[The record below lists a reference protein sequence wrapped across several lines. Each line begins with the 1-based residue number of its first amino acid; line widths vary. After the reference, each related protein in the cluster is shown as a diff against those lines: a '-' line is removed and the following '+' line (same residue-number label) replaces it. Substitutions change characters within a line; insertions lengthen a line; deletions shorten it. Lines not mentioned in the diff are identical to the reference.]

1 MSDDDHPH
9 IQTLPPDEPLLSPD
23 ALPAPKP
30 KVKKRRLLLLLIP
43 LAALAVVSTI
53 FGMMMAVASD
63 LPNLESAKEFQT
75 AKNSLL
81 FDMNGKPLGVLTSDR
96 DRVLVSYDQIS
107 PFMVNAIIAIE
118 DKRFFENN
126 GVDLRGIGRA
136 FYQDIAKGGTVQ
148 GGSTIAQQFVKN
160 ALQAQNKRTVFEKL
174 KESAL
179 AYHLTRKW
187 SKQKI
192 LTEYL
197 NSIYFG
203 NGAYGIESA
212 ARVYFGHDPNHL
224 GCGTRSRP
232 CARELTAPEA
242 ALIAGVVANPTAFD
256 PLAHPIAAK
265 RRRDLVL
272 KQMLLQGKIDQAVY
286 ADGVQQTLPTNI
298 VPPSVDTKAPYFT
311 TWVSQQLVEHFG
323 ARKAFEG
330 GLSVKTSLDLQLQQ
344 AAQKAIADNL
354 GSLGP
359 NGPTAA
365 LVAIDN
371 RTGEVRALVGGSDYR
386 TRPFNLAT
394 QGQRQ
399 PGSTVKPFI
408 LAQAL
413 KKGYGLGSV
422 WPSRKRVFDVPNTG
436 GKEKFVVNNFDNAY
450 AGARDLGSALTF
462 SDNSVFAAAGIATG
476 TKRIA
481 NFIQRMGVRTPVS
494 DNPAMTLGAFK
505 QGVSALDW
513 AHAYESFAS
522 GGNRIWGSLGAPDK
536 GPVGIEEVRP
546 IGSDKVL
553 ARNRVHHTRVLSPVL
568 AQLTTQQMETV
579 IAHGTGTRAAYGGF
593 AAGKTGT
600 TENFGDAWFAG
611 FTDRWT
617 IAVWVGYPNSNKPMK
632 TEFGGQPV
640 AGGTF
645 PALIWRDFVVQ
656 ANAIYKQRAA
666 DALARKQGKDAPTST
681 DPSTLQGGSGS
692 SAGTGTVPSG
702 TGGTNSAG
710 RTGGTKTTGKTGSGK
725 AGGGAGGTG
734 GGNATPTPKPA
745 PTPTPAPAPAP
756 ATPPASGGA
765 GGDSGGAAAPS
776 G

>member
-1 MSDDDHPH
+1 MSDEDQPH
-9 IQTLPPDEPLLSPD
+9 TPTLSPDEPLLVPD
-23 ALPAPKP
+23 VAPAAKP

-43 LAALAVVSTI
+43 LAFLAAVSTL

-63 LPNLESAKEFQT
+63 LPELESAKEFQT
-75 AKNSLL
+75 ARNSLL
-81 FDMNGKPLGVLTSDR
+81 FDTNGKPLGVLTTDQ
-96 DRVLVSYDQIS
+96 DRVLVSYGQIS
-107 PFMVNAIIAIE
+107 SFMRNAIIAIE
-118 DKRFFENN
+118 DKRFYENS

-136 FYQDIAKGGTVQ
+136 FYQDIVHGGSVQ

-160 ALQAQNKRTVFEKL
+160 ALQAQNKRTIFEKL

-203 NGAYGIESA
+203 NGAYGVESA

-224 GCGTRSRP
+224 GCGTRARP
-232 CARELTAPEA
+232 CAAELTAPEA
-242 ALIAGVVANPTAFD
+242 ALIAGIVANPSAFD
-256 PLAHPIAAK
+256 PLAHPLAAK

-272 KQMLLQGKIDQAVY
+272 KQMLLQGYMSQSEYTNGIE
-286 ADGVQQTLPTNI
+286 QTLPTNI
-298 VPPSVDTKAPYFT
+298 VPPSVDSKAPYFT

-323 ARKAFEG
+323 ARKALEG
-330 GLSVKTSLDLQLQQ
+330 GLSVKTTLDLDLQR
-344 AAQKAIADNL
+344 AAAKAIQDNL
-354 GSLGP
+354 GGLGP
-359 NGPTAA
+359 NGPAAA

-371 RTGEVRALVGGSDYR
+371 QTGEVRALVGGTDYR
-386 TRPFNLAT
+386 TQPFNLAT

-413 KKGYGLGSV
+413 KKGYGLGSI
-422 WPSRKRVFDVPNTG
+422 WESRKRVFDVPGSG
-436 GKEKFVVNNFDNAY
+436 GQEKFVVNNFDNAY
-450 AGARDLGSALTF
+450 AGARDLGSALTY
-462 SDNSVFAAAGIATG
+462 SDNAVFAAVGIATG

-481 NFIQRMGVRTPVS
+481 HFIERMGVRTPVS
-494 DNPAMTLGAFK
+494 SNPAMTLGAFK

-513 AHAYESFAS
+513 AHAYESFAAD
-522 GGNRIWGSLGAPDK
+522 GNRVWGSLGAPDQ

-546 IGSDKVL
+546 IGSQKVIARDKIY
-553 ARNRVHHTRVLSPVL
+553 RTRVLSPDI

-579 IAHGTGTRAAYGGF
+579 VAHGTGTRAAYGGF

-617 IAVWVGYPNSNKPMK
+617 IAVWVGYPNSNKPML

-640 AGGTF
+640 AGGTY
-645 PALIWRDFVVQ
+645 PAQIWHDFVVQ
-656 ANAIYKQRAA
+656 ANAIYKERAA
-666 DALARKQGKDAPTST
+666 AAAAKKNGTTPPPSV
-681 DPSTLQGGSGS
+681 DPSTLVGASGAPATSGTVTGGGTTGAGTTG
-692 SAGTGTVPSG
+692 AGTGG
-702 TGGTNSAG
+702 HKKGGGTSP
-710 RTGGTKTTGKTGSGK
+710 
-725 AGGGAGGTG
+725 AGGTG
-734 GGNATPTPKPA
+734 GGGGSTGTGKTGAGGNA
-745 PTPTPAPAPAP
+745 TPAPAPAP
-756 ATPPASGGA
+756 APSTPPAA

>member
-9 IQTLPPDEPLLSPD
+9 IQTLPPDAPLLEPD

-63 LPNLESAKEFQT
+63 LPDLESSKEFQT
-75 AKNSLL
+75 ARNSLL
-81 FDMNGKPLGVLTSDR
+81 FDTNGKPLGVLTSDR

-107 PFMVNAIIAIE
+107 PFMRNAIIAIE

-136 FYQDIAKGGTVQ
+136 FYQDIAQGGTVQ

-224 GCGTRSRP
+224 GCGTRARP
-232 CARELTAPEA
+232 CAAELTAPEA

-256 PLAHPIAAK
+256 PLAHPLAAK

-272 KQMLLQGKIDQAVY
+272 KQMLLQGRITQSDY
-286 ADGVQQTLPTNI
+286 ADGIEQTLPTNI
-298 VPPSVDTKAPYFT
+298 VPPSVDTKSPYFT

-323 ARKAFEG
+323 ARRAFEG
-330 GLSVKTSLDLQLQQ
+330 GLSVKTTLDLDLQR
-344 AAQKAIADNL
+344 AAEKAIADNL

-359 NGPTAA
+359 DGPTAA

-371 RTGEVRALVGGSDYR
+371 QTGEVRALVGGSDYR
-386 TRPFNLAT
+386 THPFNLAT

-413 KKGYGLGSV
+413 KKGYGLGSI
-422 WPSRKRVFDVPNTG
+422 WESRKRVFDVPDTG

-462 SDNSVFAAAGIATG
+462 SDNSVFAAVGIATG

-481 NFIQRMGVRTPVS
+481 SFIQRMGVRTPVS

-553 ARNRVHHTRVLSPVL
+553 ARNRIHRTRILAPYL

-579 IAHGTGTRAAYGGF
+579 VAHGTGTRAAYGGF

-617 IAVWVGYPNSNKPMK
+617 IAVWVGYPNSNKPMT

-645 PALIWRDFVVQ
+645 PAQIWHDFVVQ
-656 ANAIYKQRAA
+656 ANAIYKERA
-666 DALARKQGKDAPTST
+666 DAALAKKNGKDAPTTT
-681 DPSTLQGGSGS
+681 DSSTLPSGGGSSG
-692 SAGTGTVPSG
+692 GTSTVPSG
-702 TGGTNSAG
+702 GTGGGTGGT
-710 RTGGTKTTGKTGSGK
+710 GGTTGTGTGKTGGGK
-725 AGGGAGGTG
+725 TGGGTG
-734 GGNATPTPKPA
+734 NGNATPTPAPKPTPA
-745 PTPTPAPAPAP
+745 PTPTPAPS
-756 ATPPASGGA
+756 TPPASGG